1 VKKGETN
8 MMSLLKTAAV
18 GAGIAFA
25 TSYVSQMDF
34 IVKGSPTVSKYGPYA
49 VAGGL
54 LVAAK
59 KFGLV

>member
-1 VKKGETN
+1 

-18 GAGIAFA
+18 GAGIAFV
-25 TSYVSQMDF
+25 TSYISEMEF
-34 IVKGSPTVSKYGPYA
+34 ITKGSPTVSKYGPYA